1 MEKPTARTKAPARP
15 LARGTPRKTAKKDL
29 PAAPPAEEKRPARS
43 TRLAGPPK
51 AAKAAKPS
59 TAPAPA
65 KSGNAAEEAAPP
77 KRYHHGNLR
86 EDLVRCGKAQLRE
99 VGLAELSLRRI
110 AAEVGVSQVA
120 PKYHFGN
127 KEGLLAAIAASG
139 FRDLTEFRFAR
150 LRPNMSP
157 EQRLRTLLS
166 AYVAFATLH
175 PTLFHLMFAP
185 QFRTPELHA
194 ELNEAA
200 SQSYHIVARA
210 AAEYLAAQEKPEG
223 IDAHEVARIA
233 WTCMHGVATL
243 IIENRINPLGAPK
256 ITREQLTN
264 QTLDLL
270 FAGIRGLQDL

>member
-1 MEKPTARTKAPARP
+1 MEKATARTKAPVKATGP
-15 LARGTPRKTAKKDL
+15 ARKTAKKDL
-29 PAAPPAEEKRPARS
+29 PDAPKAAAKRPAR
-43 TRLAGPPK
+43 
-51 AAKAAKPS
+51 AAKA
-59 TAPAPA
+59 
-65 KSGNAAEEAAPP
+65 NAIAEADDSPP
-77 KRYHHGNLR
+77 RPYHHGNLR
-86 EDLVRCGKAQLRE
+86 EDLVRCGKEQLRE

-150 LRPNMSP
+150 VRPTMSA

-166 AYVAFATLH
+166 SYVAFATLH

-185 QFRTPELHA
+185 QFRSPETHA

-200 SQSYHIVARA
+200 SQSYHMVARA
-210 AAEYLAAQEKPEG
+210 AADYLAAQEDADG
-223 IDAHEVARIA
+223 VDAHEVARIA
-233 WTCMHGVATL
+233 WICMHGVATL

-256 ITREQLTN
+256 VGREQLTN

-270 FAGIRGLQDL
+270 FAGIRGLHG

>member
-1 MEKPTARTKAPARP
+1 MEKATARTKAPVKARAP
-15 LARGTPRKTAKKDL
+15 ARKTAKKDL
-29 PAAPPAEEKRPARS
+29 AEAPQAAAKRAARAKPAKASKMTGGPDDAPPRP
-43 TRLAGPPK
+43 
-51 AAKAAKPS
+51 
-59 TAPAPA
+59 
-65 KSGNAAEEAAPP
+65 
-77 KRYHHGNLR
+77 YHHGNLR
-86 EDLVRCGKAQLRE
+86 EDLVRCGKEQLRN
-99 VGLAELSLRRI
+99 VGLAELSLRQI

-150 LRPNMSP
+150 LRPTMSP

-185 QFRTPELHA
+185 QFRSPETHA

-200 SQSYHIVARA
+200 SQSYHMVARA
-210 AAEYLAAQEKPEG
+210 AADYLAAQEGAEHV
-223 IDAHEVARIA
+223 DAHEVARIA

-256 ITREQLTN
+256 VGREQLTN

-270 FAGIRGLQDL
+270 FAGIRHLHC